1 MQPVEFLRWLE
12 TTPVGVT
19 VSQALFGFSALDMVH
34 VAAIAVAFGMIA
46 VVDLR
51 LLGIASMDR
60 PVTEVLRQAL
70 PWTWVAFGIAVL
82 TGVLMFTGQAVKYYN
97 NYALRMKLLLLL
109 VAGINMLVFQL
120 ITYRGVAKW
129 DKAGVPL
136 SARLAGAISLA
147 CWIAIV
153 AYGRWTAYY
162 MF

>member
-1 MQPVEFLRWLE
+1 MQPVEFLHWLE
-12 TTPVGVT
+12 MTPVALF
-19 VSQALFGFSALDMVH
+19 VSQAVFGFSALDMVH
-34 VAAIAVAFGMIA
+34 IAAISLVFGMIA

-51 LLGIASMDR
+51 LLGIASKDR
-60 PVTEVLRQAL
+60 AVTEILRQAL
-70 PWTWVAFGIAVL
+70 PWTWAAFAVAVA

-109 VAGINMLVFQL
+109 VVGINMLVFHFV
-120 ITYRGVAKW
+120 TYRGVAKW
-129 DKAGVPL
+129 DHATVPV